1 MRIADEE
8 KPHGW
13 RDVIASVLAAAI
25 GVQSEKNRQR
35 DFESGNPGRFV
46 VVGIIAVLVFVCVI
60 YLVVQLVIKST
71 RA

>member
-1 MRIADEE
+1 
-8 KPHGW
+8 
-13 RDVIASVLAAAI
+13 LAAAI